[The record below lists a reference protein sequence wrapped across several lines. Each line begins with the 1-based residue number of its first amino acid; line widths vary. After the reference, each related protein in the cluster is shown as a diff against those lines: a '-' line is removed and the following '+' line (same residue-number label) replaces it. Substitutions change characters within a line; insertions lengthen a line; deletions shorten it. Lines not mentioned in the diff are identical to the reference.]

1 MDPPMSADG
10 FDRAASDHD
19 YDAQAAE
26 MVATT
31 SLASARA
38 RARGSGVFKLPPGLT
53 EAMRLQ
59 SLERFARRKDTQ
71 ERTGSPQRRAQVR
84 DLRKYSVCG
93 TGVAE
98 RKVLG
103 SASKLKID
111 NLIADGTQHPDA
123 FGRPHGPPGLRRCAD
138 SINGV
143 HRKSGTF
150 ENSGARRDFVA
161 NDHPSIAR
169 LGVRAEGL
177 PADHPRKAL
186 VAELAP
192 PAPPLPVDE
201 GWTLAGKDRPSMQG
215 VGSPGEMALLPEG
228 PSPGTGTVPAL
239 PSASVPGAS
248 PRPRPRDSAKERT
261 QLEDTAAGL
270 EGLLR
275 RQDTAFHL
283 ESTFGEQIMGVP
295 GDDKPGKTGDGD
307 GDGDGDESVLET
319 LCAAGDA
326 VRALSLEE
334 RQVLFEVAVQE
345 HVTALTNQLFN
356 PEDGVRPRVNIDV
369 AM

>member
-1 MDPPMSADG
+1 MDPMTADG
-10 FDRAASDHD
+10 FDRAEGEHD

-38 RARGSGVFKLPPGLT
+38 RACGSGAFNLPPELT
-53 EAMRLQ
+53 EAVRLQ

-71 ERTGSPQRRAQVR
+71 ERTGSPQGRTQVR

-111 NLIADGTQHPDA
+111 TLIADGTQHPDA

-143 HRKSGTF
+143 HHKSGTF
-150 ENSGARRDFVA
+150 ENSGARGDFVA
-161 NDHPSIAR
+161 NDHSSIAR

-177 PADHPRKAL
+177 PADHPGKAL

-201 GWTLAGKDRPSMQG
+201 GWTLAGKDGPSMRG
-215 VGSPGEMALLPEG
+215 VESPREMEIFPEEA
-228 PSPGTGTVPAL
+228 SPGTETVPARERE
-239 PSASVPGAS
+239 
-248 PRPRPRDSAKERT
+248 RPR
-261 QLEDTAAGL
+261 
-270 EGLLR
+270 
-275 RQDTAFHL
+275 
-283 ESTFGEQIMGVP
+283 GVP
-295 GDDKPGKTGDGD
+295 AFATPRLGEGADPVGGHRRGTGG
-307 GDGDGDESVLET
+307 S
-319 LCAAGDA
+319 AAKAGHR
-326 VRALSLEE
+326 VS
-334 RQVLFEVAVQE
+334 
-345 HVTALTNQLFN
+345 
-356 PEDGVRPRVNIDV
+356 PRVNVRRADDGCPRGRYAGEDLGWGSGRGRGRV
-369 AM
+369 GFGARFARLGMRCGR

>member
-1 MDPPMSADG
+1 MTADG
-10 FDRAASDHD
+10 FDRAEGEHE

-38 RARGSGVFKLPPGLT
+38 RACGSGAFNLPPELT
-53 EAMRLQ
+53 EAVRLQ

-71 ERTGSPQRRAQVR
+71 ERTGSPQGRTQVR

-111 NLIADGTQHPDA
+111 TLIADGTQHPDA

-143 HRKSGTF
+143 HHKSGTF
-150 ENSGARRDFVA
+150 ENSGARGDFVA
-161 NDHPSIAR
+161 NDHSSIAR

-201 GWTLAGKDRPSMQG
+201 GWTLAGKDRPSMRG
-215 VGSPGEMALLPEG
+215 MESPREMEIFPEEA
-228 PSPGTGTVPAL
+228 SPGTETVPAL
-239 PSASVPGAS
+239 PSASVPAAS
-248 PRPRPRDSAKERT
+248 PRSRPRDSAKART
-261 QLEDTAAGL
+261 RLEDTAAGL

-275 RQDTAFHL
+275 RQDTAFHH
-283 ESTFGEQIMGVP
+283 ESTFGEQMTGVP
-295 GDDKPGKTGDGD
+295 GDDTPGKTWDGDRDGD
-307 GDGDGDESVLET
+307 GDGSVSET
-319 LCAAGDA
+319 LRAAGDA

-334 RQVLFEVAVQE
+334 RRVLFEVVVHE
-345 HVTALTNQLFN
+345 HVSALTKQLFN

>member
-1 MDPPMSADG
+1 MDPPMTADG
-10 FDRAASDHD
+10 FERAEGEHD

-38 RARGSGVFKLPPGLT
+38 RACGSGAFNLPPDLT
-53 EAMRLQ
+53 EAVRLQ

-71 ERTGSPQRRAQVR
+71 ERTGSPQGRTQVR

-111 NLIADGTQHPDA
+111 TLIADGTQHPDA

-143 HRKSGTF
+143 HHKSGTF
-150 ENSGARRDFVA
+150 ENSGARSDFVA
-161 NDHPSIAR
+161 NDHSSIAR

-186 VAELAP
+186 VAELTP

-201 GWTLAGKDRPSMQG
+201 GWTLAGKDRPNMRG
-215 VGSPGEMALLPEG
+215 VESPREMGIFPEG
-228 PSPGTGTVPAL
+228 ASPGTETVPAL
-239 PSASVPGAS
+239 PSASVPAAS
-248 PRPRPRDSAKERT
+248 P

-275 RQDTAFHL
+275 RQDTAFHH
-283 ESTFGEQIMGVP
+283 ESTFGEQMTGVP
-295 GDDKPGKTGDGD
+295 GDDTPGKTGDGD
-307 GDGDGDESVLET
+307 GDRDGDGDGSVSET
-319 LCAAGDA
+319 LRAAGDA

-334 RQVLFEVAVQE
+334 RRVLFEVVVHE
-345 HVTALTNQLFN
+345 HVSALTKQLFN
-356 PEDGVRPRVNIDV
+356 PEDGVRPRVNIDI